1 MRVQRQRQQFREIF
15 SRPDEMQREKKASS
29 AVEKTGP
36 AVGIFQ
42 GVQVKKS
49 FGAVGMVWACSKN
62 SKKFGG
68 VESVIKAMV
77 Q

>member
-1 MRVQRQRQQFREIF
+1 
-15 SRPDEMQREKKASS
+15 MQRGEKVSF

-36 AVGIFQ
+36 AVEFFQ
-42 GVQVKKS
+42 GVQVEKS
-49 FGAVGMVWACSKN
+49 AGAVGKVCACSKC

>member
-1 MRVQRQRQQFREIF
+1 
-15 SRPDEMQREKKASS
+15 MQRGKKASS
-29 AVEKTGP
+29 AVEKRGL

-49 FGAVGMVWACSKN
+49 FGAVGMVCACSQN

>member
-1 MRVQRQRQQFREIF
+1 
-15 SRPDEMQREKKASS
+15 MQREKKVSS

-49 FGAVGMVWACSKN
+49 FGAVGCGLSCFKCLKN
-62 SKKFGG
+62 FGG
-68 VESVIKAMV
+68 GKGIAKKEV
-77 Q
+77 QLPKLPAWKVWLDR

>member
-1 MRVQRQRQQFREIF
+1 
-15 SRPDEMQREKKASS
+15 MQRGKKASS

-42 GVQVKKS
+42 GVQVEKS
-49 FGAVGMVWACSKN
+49 FGAVGYGLACSKY

>member
-1 MRVQRQRQQFREIF
+1 
-15 SRPDEMQREKKASS
+15 MQRWKKASL
-29 AVEKTGP
+29 AVEKIRP

-42 GVQVKKS
+42 GVQVEKS
-49 FGAVGMVWACSKN
+49 VGAVGCGLSCSKSYKN
-62 SKKFGG
+62 FGG